1 MDLTVSVRTRV
12 ASAMS
17 SVFVAGTA
25 AAGPPLVTDDPN
37 VVEKG
42 HAEVIMAAAGVQRS
56 LNERAWAGPLLDVS
70 VGVASSLELGLQTI
84 PVWGSAEKDGL
95 IIVAGT
101 KWAPVQRD
109 RMVVAIAPS
118 LGVATQPGGKEFA
131 FLPLQLEARIGR
143 WQVGTEGGYEV
154 IESAGDS
161 WRIGAYAARQVLPSV
176 ILMAEMYRQDTE
188 DGSDTAATVGADI
201 EVADGWSVLVSAGA
215 GLGSDRVDRLDW
227 TGYLGLQRRF

>member
-1 MDLTVSVRTRV
+1 MRAPTRV
-12 ASAMS
+12 ASAMAGL
-17 SVFVAGTA
+17 FVAGSA

-42 HAEVIMAAAGVQRS
+42 HAEAIIAGAGVQRS
-56 LNERAWAGPLLDVS
+56 RNERDWVGPLLDVS

-84 PVWGSAEKDGL
+84 PVWGSAGKDGL

-109 RMVVAIAPS
+109 RIVVAIAPS
-118 LGVATQPGGKEFA
+118 LGVATQSGGNEFA

-154 IESAGDS
+154 IESAGDG
-161 WRIGAYAARQVLPSV
+161 WRIGAYAVRQVLPSLV
-176 ILMAEMYRQDTE
+176 LMAEIYRQDAE
-188 DGSDTAATVGADI
+188 DGSDTAASVGADI
-201 EVADGWSVLVSAGA
+201 EVANGWSVLVSAGA
-215 GLGSDRVDRLDW
+215 GLAADRVNRLDW
-227 TGYLGLQRRF
+227 AGYLGLQRTF